1 MRTPTLPRRLAAI
14 AAAAMIFALA
24 GCSNSAS
31 TDSGGSAPMGVPT
44 AAGGAA
50 ESKAGDAA
58 APAAAPAAV
67 PTGVPASERKVARTA
82 QLTLGISDP
91 AKSAKDVRAA
101 AESLGGYVLSEN
113 VVTEQKD
120 GFYIQPSSVTVSV
133 PSAKLDDALD
143 ALAKLGDV
151 RNRVVNSADVTTQ
164 VVDTDA
170 RIASLRESI
179 ARIEALMAKAGSVT
193 EIAAVER
200 ELTQRQSEL
209 ESMVA
214 QQQALA
220 DRVAMAP
227 ITVTLRPAQT
237 VSDPN
242 PLWQGLTAGWSALL
256 TSLRILITTLGALAP
271 FAVLAL
277 VVWLPIRWWRRK
289 HPRPV
294 RVPATMGMPVSW
306 PAQAP
311 SGPAPAGPAPQPA
324 DAAPADPAP
333 AASDDS

>member
-1 MRTPTLPRRLAAI
+1 MRTPTLPRSLAAV
-14 AAAAMIFALA
+14 AAAAMIFALV

-44 AAGGAA
+44 AAGGVA

-58 APAAAPAAV
+58 APAAV
-67 PTGVPASERKVARTA
+67 PTGVSASERKVARTA
-82 QLTLGISDP
+82 ELTLGIADP
-91 AKSAKDVRAA
+91 TKSAKEVRAA
-101 AESLGGYVLSEN
+101 AEALGGYVLSEN

-120 GFYIQPSSVTVSV
+120 GFYLRPSSVTVSV

-151 RNRVVNSADVTTQ
+151 RSRVVNAADVTTQ
-164 VVDTDA
+164 VVDTEA
-170 RIASLRESI
+170 RIKTMRESI
-179 ARIEALMAKAGSVT
+179 ARIEALMAKTGSVT
-193 EIAAVER
+193 EIATVER
-200 ELTQRQSEL
+200 ELTSRQSEL
-209 ESMVA
+209 ESLVA

-242 PLWQGLTAGWSALL
+242 PLWQGLSAGWSALL
-256 TSLRILITTLGALAP
+256 ASVRILVTVVGGLAP

-277 VVWLPIRWWRRK
+277 IVWLPLRWWRR
-289 HPRPV
+289 RA
-294 RVPATMGMPVSW
+294 RSATRAGT
-306 PAQAP
+306 P
-311 SGPAPAGPAPQPA
+311 SAQPA
-324 DAAPADPAP
+324 ETSPTPAEPE
-333 AASDDS
+333 ASLDS